1 MVLVLAR
8 QELCPPAPVA
18 VLVVP
23 LVLSN
28 TTQHLHTECGECCSL
43 KLQQQHSRVRQHR
56 GIFNGFNA
64 MEKEEREQAVQAQ
77 QQVEEGLE
85 KQAPW
90 AQ

>member
-1 MVLVLAR
+1 
-8 QELCPPAPVA
+8 
-18 VLVVP
+18 
-23 LVLSN
+23 
-28 TTQHLHTECGECCSL
+28 
-43 KLQQQHSRVRQHR
+43 
-56 GIFNGFNA
+56 